1 MARPHAK
8 LRGALAAA
16 DVDQQYLARKLLLST
31 KCVSQR
37 MTGKHPWTVD
47 EVYTIMDLLRI
58 PYDQMAVYFPPKGA

>member
-1 MARPHAK
+1 
-8 LRGALAAA
+8 
-16 DVDQQYLARKLLLST
+16 
-31 KCVSQR
+31 